1 MFRLP
6 DIPDEEKN
14 GEAADYNDDYEDDF
28 NPTRYRYTMVF
39 ALQGVCG
46 QEVLILTEYVSFT
59 FSFET
64 VILAFLKTLMSSY
77 HLVVSTAEVPRFV
90 VRSLSSRRYHNQCHF
105 RDLGP
110 VYMPACPYNLSFHHV
125 YMMGGVTRH
134 MLPHLSGVL

>member
-28 NPTRYRYTMVF
+28 NPTRYRYIMVF

-64 VILAFLKTLMSSY
+64 VI
-77 HLVVSTAEVPRFV
+77 
-90 VRSLSSRRYHNQCHF
+90 
-105 RDLGP
+105 
-110 VYMPACPYNLSFHHV
+110 
-125 YMMGGVTRH
+125 
-134 MLPHLSGVL
+134 

>member
-1 MFRLP
+1 MP

-28 NPTRYRYTMVF
+28 NPTRYRCVMVF

-64 VILAFLKTLMSSY
+64 VILAFLKTLMSSC

-90 VRSLSSRRYHNQCHF
+90 VRSLSSRCHHNQCHF
-105 RDLGP
+105 RDLESHLQQTTD
-110 VYMPACPYNLSFHHV
+110 VSLKLRISLITKSDHKCDRSQDNILLT
-125 YMMGGVTRH
+125 VT
-134 MLPHLSGVL
+134 